1 MGRPPKRKKGAYTA
15 AERQRNRR
23 KRLAKAKREA
33 EVTAKR
39 EASHA
44 YYMARPH
51 KPAALVTITR
61 EPPLPDR
68 ADEIALQIAEAL
80 HLDPDL
86 SIDDIRAAIDRR
98 WNMGPITQWTEG
110 SDRDV

>member
-1 MGRPPKRKKGAYTA
+1 MGRPPKRKKGAYTP

-33 EVTAKR
+33 EMTAKR

-44 YYMARPH
+44 YYIGRQVPSEDGSY
-51 KPAALVTITR
+51 PTIIER

-68 ADEIALQIAEAL
+68 ADEIALR
-80 HLDPDL
+80 
-86 SIDDIRAAIDRR
+86 RAASWLSCIERR
-98 WNMGPITQWTEG
+98 FKFPH
-110 SDRDV
+110 